1 MGKALTWHLCSE
13 ADPRSPIVSLR
24 CLMGRV
30 VLASPMITLFKAGLV
45 LFVQADRSVQSTY
58 LLKFLMLINKVTEDL
73 LFYLHFLPLSNLYVS
88 VISCKNV
95 YLLALYF

>member
-73 LFYLHFLPLSNLYVS
+73 LFYLHFLPLSHLYVS